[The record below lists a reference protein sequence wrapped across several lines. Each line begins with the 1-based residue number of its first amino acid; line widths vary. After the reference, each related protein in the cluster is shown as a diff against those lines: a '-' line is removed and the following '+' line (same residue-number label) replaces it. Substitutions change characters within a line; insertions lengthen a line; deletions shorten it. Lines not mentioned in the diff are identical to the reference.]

1 MNATILLLPG
11 DGIGPEVV
19 AAAASVLRAV
29 ASRFGYHSDLRR
41 ALIARALRRGLP
53 PLPHDTLNAA
63 READAILLGAVGDP
77 EFDRGDST
85 RRPETALLTIRRE
98 LQLYA
103 NLRPAKVWPGLESSG
118 PLKTEVVAGTDM
130 LVVRELTGGL
140 YYGEPRGIAADGSSA
155 HNTMRY
161 SRHEIDRIARRAFDA
176 ARLRRKRVTSVDK
189 ANVLETSRLW
199 RQVVTE
205 VAREYPDVT
214 LDHMLVDSCA
224 MRIALAPSS
233 FDVILTENMFGD
245 ILSDE
250 AGAIVGSLG
259 LLPSASLGDGP
270 GLFEPVHGSAP
281 DIAGRTSRIRS
292 ARSDRPRCCSG
303 TRSASTPR
311 RAPSNRRSKPCCA
324 AAPGTTD
331 LAVGVRAENRV
342 RGKWQRPWYPR
353 CRRHRRRGDVAGLK
367 VGGPLVGLNACQP
380 GLRAPA
386 YGRNSYSTVT
396 LFARFLG

>member
-29 ASRFGYHSDLRR
+29 ASRYGHTFDLRE
-41 ALIARALRRGLP
+41 ALIGGSALRRGLP
-53 PLPHDTLNAA
+53 PLPDDTLAAA

-77 EFDRGDST
+77 EFDRSDST
-85 RRPETALLTIRRE
+85 RRPESALLALRRE

-161 SRHEIDRIARRAFDA
+161 SRHEIDRIARRALDA

-224 MRIALAPSS
+224 MRVALAPST

-259 LLPSASLGDGP
+259 LLPSASLGEGT

-281 DIAGRTSRIRS
+281 DIAGKDLANPIGAIGSAAMLLRHALGLDAEASAVEHAIETVLRGGARTADLAEGTERRI
-292 ARSDRPRCCSG
+292 G
-303 TRSASTPR
+303 TREMATAVVSALSQTST
-311 RAPSNRRSKPCCA
+311 
-324 AAPGTTD
+324 
-331 LAVGVRAENRV
+331 AV
-342 RGKWQRPWYPR
+342 
-353 CRRHRRRGDVAGLK
+353 H
-367 VGGPLVGLNACQP
+367 
-380 GLRAPA
+380 
-386 YGRNSYSTVT
+386 
-396 LFARFLG
+396 